1 MTDRIISPEVNR
13 LSAYLKTHLACFKG
27 PIELRQF
34 PVGRSNPTFLIKA
47 RSGFYV
53 MRRQP
58 AGTLLKSA
66 HAVDREYRIIEA
78 LGRAGFPVPQAFHLC
93 REVEIVGCLFYVMSY
108 EPGRIFSFQ
117 HLPEIDR
124 RKRLAFYEEMIRVLG
139 ILHQLDPDEL
149 GLSGYGKPGNYLR
162 RQIER
167 MTRQYRSSETET
179 IPVMEQLMTWLSAR
193 SPDEAEG
200 GTSLVHGD
208 FHFSNVVFQ
217 AAEPRIRAV
226 LDWELS
232 TLGNPLADLA
242 YFCMGLRLPDSFV
255 IRGLAGKD
263 RQALGLPEE
272 KQIIDLYAKNRHIH
286 IGDIKNWSF
295 YLAFAFFRLAA
306 IVQGVKKRGL
316 EGTASNREEA
326 LQLGAIPAQ
335 LAQMAMEIIEKGPT
349 GC

>member
-1 MTDRIISPEVNR
+1 MTDRIASPETGR
-13 LSAYLKTHLACFKG
+13 LSAYLEDRLSSFKG
-27 PIELRQF
+27 PIELRPF
-34 PVGRSNPTFLIKA
+34 PAGRSNPTFLIKA

-66 HAVDREYRIIEA
+66 HAVDREYRVIEA
-78 LGRAGFPVPQAFHLC
+78 LGKTEFPVPRAFHLC
-93 REVEIVGCLFYVMSY
+93 RDVEVIGSLFYVMSY
-108 EPGRIFSFQ
+108 EEGRIFSYQ
-117 HLPEIDR
+117 HLPEIDVPS
-124 RKRLAFYEEMIRVLG
+124 RLAFYKEMIRVLG
-139 ILHQLDPDEL
+139 LLHQFDYDQL
-149 GLSGYGKPGNYLR
+149 GLSDYGKPGNYLS

-167 MTRQYRSSETET
+167 MTRQYRASETET
-179 IPVMEQLMTWLSAR
+179 IPAMEQLMAWLSRQA
-193 SPDEAEG
+193 PVEEEG
-200 GTSLVHGD
+200 GISLVHGD

-263 RQALGLPEE
+263 RRASGLPEE
-272 KQIIDLYAKNRHIH
+272 KQIIDLYVKNRHIGNIRH
-286 IGDIKNWSF
+286 WSF

-326 LQLGAIPAQ
+326 LHLGPIPAQ
-335 LAQMAMEIIEKGPT
+335 LARMALEVIEKE
-349 GC
+349 

>member
-1 MTDRIISPEVNR
+1 MTDSMASPEVNR
-13 LSAYLKTHLACFKG
+13 LSAYLETRLSSFRG
-27 PIELRQF
+27 PIELSPF
-34 PVGRSNPTFLIKA
+34 PAGRSNPTFLIKA
-47 RSGFYV
+47 QSGFYV

-66 HAVDREYRIIEA
+66 HAVDREYRAIEA
-78 LGRAGFPVPQAFHLC
+78 LGKTEFPVPQAFHLC
-93 REVEIVGCLFYVMSY
+93 RDAEVIGSMFYVMSY
-108 EPGRIFSFQ
+108 ERGRIFSFQ
-117 HLPEIDR
+117 HLPGIDPHE
-124 RKRLAFYEEMIRVLG
+124 RLAFYEEMIRVLG
-139 ILHQLDPDEL
+139 LLHQLDPDEI
-149 GLSGYGKPGNYLR
+149 GLTDYGKPGNYLS

-167 MTRQYRSSETET
+167 MARQYRASETET
-179 IPVMEQLMTWLSAR
+179 IPAMEQLLAWLSCQT
-193 SPDEAEG
+193 PDEREG

-208 FHFSNVVFQ
+208 FHFSNVVFKDT
-217 AAEPRIRAV
+217 EPRIRAV

-263 RQALGLPEE
+263 RRALGLPEE
-272 KQIIDLYAKNRHIH
+272 KQIIDLYAKNRN
-286 IGDIKNWSF
+286 IGAIKNWIF

-326 LQLGAIPAQ
+326 LQLGPIPTQ